1 MAISVNW
8 ATKVISVPQ
17 SYLSHLGGVIYELD
31 LDALRLDLKA
41 LEAGEAGM
49 SFLDTHSHNTTVTL
63 GGVTLARVV
72 EFINGYTVTFEDGQ
86 YAVEAKGANSNIAD
100 VMNLNQ
106 VSLRTFNS
114 AGLIVHIQGSGVT
127 EQDKL
132 DIADRVWDELLTGAS
147 HNLPTSAGRRLRQLG
162 DVVAGSVNDGSPT
175 TEVFITTISSSY
187 DDFYNDQYIRFID
200 GNLAGIVRVIKDY
213 DNGTQEITV
222 SEALPVAPE
231 DGDEFDILPV
241 HIHTIEQIAKEI
253 WETPTG
259 QAEAS
264 GSVGERLKD
273 IADDV
278 LAILSDV
285 TFIKN
290 VEGGKW
296 EISGNDMIF
305 YMADNVTEV
314 MRFTIARDGD
324 GNPIMRTRQ

>member
-162 DVVAGSVNDGSPT
+162 GVVAGSVNDGSPT

-213 DNGTQEITV
+213 DSGTQEITV

-264 GSVGERLKD
+264 GSVGERLKN